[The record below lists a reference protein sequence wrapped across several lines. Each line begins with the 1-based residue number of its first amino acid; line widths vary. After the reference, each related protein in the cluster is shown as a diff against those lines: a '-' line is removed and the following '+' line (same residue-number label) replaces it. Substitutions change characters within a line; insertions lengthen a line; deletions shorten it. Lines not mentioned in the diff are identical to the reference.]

1 MLLRINETSVVNLR
15 AYKNM
20 QLSGPNANGLYSID
34 WWRFGESPLSLEVAK
49 DRAVAQKVFNRIVA
63 DWAGE
68 VRLVDWVDVLGTL
81 FVRVKMPRCWR
92 EVEFSLRDVEPR
104 FLVRRD
110 DGDRLVRGGTDARLL
125 SSKQMQELIV
135 AMKTAT
141 AWPPND
147 DAMWA
152 SCLTDEGEV
161 DYDNI
166 GSAVTKKQRAELVL
180 TFHAAIG
187 DSAEELTIWDGDSD
201 F

>member
-1 MLLRINETSVVNLR
+1 MLLRVNETNVVNLR
-15 AYKNM
+15 VYKNM

-34 WWRFGESPLSLEVAK
+34 WWRFGESPLSLDVAK

-68 VRLVDWVDVLGTL
+68 VRLVDWVDVLKTL
-81 FVRVKMPRCWR
+81 FVRIKMPRCWR

-110 DGDRLVRGGTDARLL
+110 DGVRGGTGAREL

-141 AWPPND
+141 SWPPDN

-166 GSAVTKKQRAELVL
+166 GAAVTKKQRAELVL
-180 TFHAAIG
+180 TFQTAIG
-187 DSAEELTIWDGDSD
+187 NSAEELTIWDGDSE

>member
-166 GSAVTKKQRAELVL
+166 GSAVTKNEQRQEDRGTSPA
-180 TFHAAIG
+180 
-187 DSAEELTIWDGDSD
+187 S
-201 F
+201 